1 MKKLRL
7 VGILGVV
14 LALAIWIVAQDVG
27 QLYSGQA
34 TDPNTA
40 LIIAILGVAILG
52 SRRTR
57 VGVRVRTRGRVSHR
71 DLGEASAASS

>member
-1 MKKLRL
+1 M
-7 VGILGVV
+7 

-52 SRRTR
+52 SRRAR
-57 VGVRVRTRGRVSHR
+57 VGVRVRTRGRVSR
-71 DLGEASAASS
+71 CDLGEASAASS